1 MSQRSRKSVS
11 GQAPGEPAHFVPL
24 HVIREKH
31 GGRLAN
37 YMSRHKARDV
47 VVTMPVDM
55 EVGTG
60 GRQKFF
66 VAVAV
71 TSGFDESESLADE
84 VQRMAPKRHMPLFA
98 WVPANLYGTDDFG
111 IFIDEAPIGE
121 NLINGMVAEIIDQA
135 DIEAAV
141 VAHGSRP

>member
-1 MSQRSRKSVS
+1 MSQRSRKSTS
-11 GQAPGEPAHFVPL
+11 AQGPREPAHFVPL

-31 GGRLAN
+31 AGKLAN
-37 YMSRHKARDV
+37 YMTRHKATDV

-55 EVGTG
+55 EVGAG

-71 TSGFDESESLADE
+71 TTGFDESEALADE

-111 IFIDEAPIGE
+111 VFIDEAPIGE

-135 DIEAAV
+135 AIEAAV
-141 VAHGSRP
+141 VALGGRA